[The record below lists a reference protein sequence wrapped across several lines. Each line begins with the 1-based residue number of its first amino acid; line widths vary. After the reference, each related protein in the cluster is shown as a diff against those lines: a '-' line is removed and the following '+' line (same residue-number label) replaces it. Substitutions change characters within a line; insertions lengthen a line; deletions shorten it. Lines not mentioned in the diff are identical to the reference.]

1 MLFCRAEATFFCDR
15 IYVEGFKRR
24 RWVVNTKRFTLNL
37 IRFTAGAKISLESF
51 GLFFD
56 SVVPL
61 SVDMCSTCK

>member
-1 MLFCRAEATFFCDR
+1 M
-15 IYVEGFKRR
+15 
-24 RWVVNTKRFTLNL
+24 VNPKRFILNL